1 MYWLWAFG
9 KKDDEHALV
18 PPTEDPISKIT
29 LTPSQRALG
38 NICYILALFLFQ
50 LGMGGIIAHYTVEGQ
65 AFYGIPLAQY
75 FPYSIVA
82 YMAYSGILFWIA
94 MAFLSAGLFLAPII
108 NGGKDPKYQKLGV
121 DILFWA
127 LVVLVVGSFAGTY
140 LGVAHQIPAAWNF
153 LLGHQGY
160 EYIEL
165 GRIWQWIEYIGI
177 LFWLVLMIRSIIGAF
192 KQKGDKNLM
201 QPSYSPLSW

>member
-1 MYWLWAFG
+1 M
-9 KKDDEHALV
+9 V
-18 PPTEDPISKIT
+18 VKI
-29 LTPSQRALG
+29 L
-38 NICYILALFLFQ
+38 NI
-50 LGMGGIIAHYTVEGQ
+50 
-65 AFYGIPLAQY
+65 
-75 FPYSIVA
+75 
-82 YMAYSGILFWIA
+82 
-94 MAFLSAGLFLAPII
+94 
-108 NGGKDPKYQKLGV
+108 KRLGV

-192 KQKGDKNLM
+192 KQKGDKNLIAAFIFSVIM
-201 QPSYSPLSW
+201 VGIFYGPGLFYGEHSHLAINGVLALVGNPSLG

>member
-1 MYWLWAFG
+1 M
-9 KKDDEHALV
+9 
-18 PPTEDPISKIT
+18 
-29 LTPSQRALG
+29 
-38 NICYILALFLFQ
+38 
-50 LGMGGIIAHYTVEGQ
+50 
-65 AFYGIPLAQY
+65 
-75 FPYSIVA
+75 
-82 YMAYSGILFWIA
+82 
-94 MAFLSAGLFLAPII
+94 
-108 NGGKDPKYQKLGV
+108 

-192 KQKGDKNLM
+192 KQKGE
-201 QPSYSPLSW
+201 